1 MCIDCIFE
9 NHSGHKGIKLN
20 IIEDIYK
27 EKIKNELNKINSIS
41 SDYINL
47 EINLR
52 HKVDDMKIKIS
63 NMLEDFYQNFIKK
76 VKNENNMKE
85 DEGLKIIKENYPPKN
100 KEQLIMI
107 TEELLNI
114 YNNVNEKK
122 EEVIKG
128 KKYFDDY
135 KNLINEKMDSF
146 VNYLKKFSDL
156 DNKQRFEWTKTTYGS
171 YEFYYQLEED
181 NTKVAKILKGGTIT
195 ICRGNIVLEK
205 GNKYKLE
212 YDINYTKGDFD
223 VGFGDEKAGLSCW
236 LRDENS
242 YSFTSSGIYLK
253 GKLIQSDKKLASIKN
268 ITFIID
274 LKIYQADLFIDGQKQ
289 YNFSIS
295 KDLIYY
301 PMIAIRE
308 LNNSVK
314 LKFTNI
320 SDNF

>member
-1 MCIDCIFE
+1 M
-9 NHSGHKGIKLN
+9 N
-20 IIEDIYK
+20 
-27 EKIKNELNKINSIS
+27 
-41 SDYINL
+41 
-47 EINLR
+47 
-52 HKVDDMKIKIS
+52 
-63 NMLEDFYQNFIKK
+63 
-76 VKNENNMKE
+76 
-85 DEGLKIIKENYPPKN
+85 
-100 KEQLIMI
+100 
-107 TEELLNI
+107 
-114 YNNVNEKK
+114 
-122 EEVIKG
+122 
-128 KKYFDDY
+128 
-135 KNLINEKMDSF
+135 SF

-156 DNKQRFEWTKTTYGS
+156 DNKQRFEWTKTTYGG
-171 YEFYYQLEED
+171 YEFYYQLEDYDFYYQLEED
-181 NTKVAKILKGGTIT
+181 NTKVAKILNGGTIT

-212 YDINYTKGDFD
+212 YDINYTKDDFD

-236 LRDENS
+236 LRDKNS